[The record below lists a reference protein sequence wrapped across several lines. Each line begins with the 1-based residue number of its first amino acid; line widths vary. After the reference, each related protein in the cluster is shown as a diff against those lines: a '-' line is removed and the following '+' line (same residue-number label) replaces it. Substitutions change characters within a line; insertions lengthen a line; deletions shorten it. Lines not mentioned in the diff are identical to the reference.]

1 MSRLVRMA
9 APELLGLEEGAG
21 GAGALAVQ
29 PGPGG
34 GEGGAAR
41 YPDRAVF
48 RQPAR
53 STGPTP

>member
-1 MSRLVRMA
+1 MV